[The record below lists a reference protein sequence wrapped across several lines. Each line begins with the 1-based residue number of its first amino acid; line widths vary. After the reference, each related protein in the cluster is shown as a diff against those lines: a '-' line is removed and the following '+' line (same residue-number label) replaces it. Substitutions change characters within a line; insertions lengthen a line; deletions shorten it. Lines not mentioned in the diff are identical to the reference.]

1 MSFVKNYISQAKS
14 ASREYRNYVGTGVMN
29 ANAYPGGGLQMGMR
43 GTSFAAAGASNP
55 ASQSQPYIITIS
67 NASAAVV
74 SNFDILGAYQYLQ
87 NTGFSNGTL
96 TVSGIQ
102 ISSNIT
108 NVNYQQFLYQSMM
121 QPFQVGLTYI
131 QSVAGAT
138 AQIVQSLTLNT
149 QDANGNQA
157 IRTLVPTY
165 DPYQN
170 LSNVVALQ
178 QAYAIDGFTKITISQ
193 VLASAVFQIQ
203 FYPAVNVNPANPIS
217 GQSMT
222 QGYSQPYVV
231 KALA

>member
-1 MSFVKNYISQAKS
+1 
-14 ASREYRNYVGTGVMN
+14 
-29 ANAYPGGGLQMGMR
+29 
-43 GTSFAAAGASNP
+43 
-55 ASQSQPYIITIS
+55 
-67 NASAAVV
+67 
-74 SNFDILGAYQYLQ
+74 
-87 NTGFSNGTL
+87 
-96 TVSGIQ
+96 
-102 ISSNIT
+102 
-108 NVNYQQFLYQSMM
+108 MM

>member
-1 MSFVKNYISQAKS
+1 MSFVKNYISQARNFARDNYK
-14 ASREYRNYVGTGVMN
+14 NYVTGSTDRYQAAGTGFG
-29 ANAYPGGGLQMGMR
+29 ASGRIFGASG
-43 GTSFAAAGASNP
+43 GASNP
-55 ASQSQPYIITIS
+55 NSQSQPYIITIS

-74 SNFDILGAYQYLQ
+74 SNFDILGAYAYLQ
-87 NTGFSNGTL
+87 NTGFSGGSL
-96 TVSGIQ
+96 TVSGIT

-131 QSVAGAT
+131 QSVAGSNS
-138 AQIVQSLTLNT
+138 QIVQSLTLNT

-193 VLASAVFQIQ
+193 VLASAVFQMQ
-203 FYPAVNVNPANPIS
+203 FYPAVNVNPANPLA
-217 GQSMT
+217 GAPVT
-222 QGYSQPYVV
+222 QGYGKPYVV
-231 KALA
+231 KALN